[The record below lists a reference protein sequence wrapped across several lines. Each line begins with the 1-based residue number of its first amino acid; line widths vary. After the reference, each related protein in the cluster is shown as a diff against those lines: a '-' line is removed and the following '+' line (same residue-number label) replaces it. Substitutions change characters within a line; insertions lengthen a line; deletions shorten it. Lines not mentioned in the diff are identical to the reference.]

1 MQNPL
6 WRASRPARRHATRAA
21 VAGIAVCALA
31 ACGSSG
37 SSTGGTG
44 SGSGSSTAVAV
55 DDAAVQKNVNKAFQ
69 AEISL
74 GSLPGTVQEAFR
86 RATLELDKTKLDKAF
101 ECWKGATCQVGDGK
115 VTLGI
120 ADGFGQNQ
128 WRKFSKMEII
138 LQALTYPQIGKI
150 LSTDAQGDLAAMQS
164 NIRSLAA
171 QGAKAIVTYDDFGAA
186 AVPAFTAA
194 SQQGAKISS
203 YVGPVPNAP
212 ATAVHSQVHGDTCG
226 AGKAMAKVAT
236 DDLGLSGQ
244 VAIFNGTPGNP
255 QGQSWNK
262 CFEEQLAGSKVTV
275 GTKLDTSWTP
285 AGTFQAAS
293 ALVSSGKDYTGV
305 FYDYADPMPQVVQAY
320 EKAGKVTPALVTW
333 TSNNGLF
340 KEWEKRQGTPKA
352 FDLYFTNGLNWQ
364 ARVSVTAVM
373 QLLDGKTVDNQLVMP
388 QPFVKA
394 EKGIYDAGRPDDY
407 PGPSVLVPDSLVD
420 RMLQ

>member
-1 MQNPL
+1 MRTPPRRGGGG
-6 WRASRPARRHATRAA
+6 RALRGTVAA
-21 VAGIAVCALA
+21 AAVCALA

-37 SSTGGTG
+37 SGGSGGQGG
-44 SGSGSSTAVAV
+44 SGSGGSTAAV
-55 DDAAVQKNVNKAFQ
+55 DVDPAAVQKTVTKAFQ
-69 AEISL
+69 ADIDL

-86 RATLELDKTKLDKAF
+86 RATVQLDSGKLDKAF
-101 ECWKGATCQVGDGK
+101 ECWKGASCQVGDGK

-138 LQALTYPQIGKI
+138 LQALTYPQVGKI
-150 LSTDAQGDLAAMQS
+150 LSTDAQGDLGQMQA

-171 QGAKAIVTYDDFGAA
+171 QGAKAIVTYDDFGPA
-186 AVPAFTAA
+186 AVPAFQAA
-194 SQQGAKISS
+194 AQQGAKVSS
-203 YVGPVPNAP
+203 YVGPIPDAP
-212 ATAVHSQVHGDTCG
+212 ATAVQNQVHGDTCDTG
-226 AGKAMAKVAT
+226 RQMAKVAT
-236 DDLGLSGQ
+236 EDLKLTGQ

-255 QGQSWNK
+255 QGQAWNK
-262 CFEEQLAGSKVTV
+262 CFEEGLSGGSISV

-285 AGTFQAAS
+285 AGTYQAAS
-293 ALVSSGKDYTGV
+293 ALVSSGKDYSGI

-340 KEWEKRQGTPKA
+340 KEWEKRQGTDKA
-352 FDLYFTNGLNWQ
+352 FELYFTNGLNWQ

-373 QLLDGKTVDNQLVMP
+373 DLLDGKQVDNQLVVP

-394 EKGIYDAGRPDDY
+394 EKGIYDPDRPDDY
-407 PGPSVLVPDSLVD
+407 PGPSVLVPDALVD

>member
-1 MQNPL
+1 MRKPTVAL
-6 WRASRPARRHATRAA
+6 AA
-21 VAGIAVCALA
+21 ACVAAACVLA
-31 ACGSSG
+31 ACGSSQPP
-37 SSTGGTG
+37 SS
-44 SGSGSSTAVAV
+44 SGSGPSAGASATV
-55 DDAAVQKNVNKAFQ
+55 DVSDADVQKTVDKAFL
-69 AEISL
+69 ADISL
-74 GSLPGTVQEAFR
+74 GSLPETVQETFR
-86 RATLELDKTKLDKAF
+86 RATLTLSTDKLDKAY
-101 ECWKGATCQVGDGK
+101 ECWNGASCTIPGGGN

-138 LQALTYPQIGKI
+138 LQALTYPQVGKI
-150 LSTDAQGDLAAMQS
+150 ISTDAQGDLAAMQS

-186 AVPAFTAA
+186 AVPAFQAA
-194 SQQGAKISS
+194 AAQGAKISS
-203 YVGPVPNAP
+203 YVGPVPGASQ
-212 ATAVHSQVHGDTCG
+212 TAVQAQVHGDTCA
-226 AGKAMAKVAT
+226 AGKDMATVAT
-236 DDLGLSGQ
+236 DDLKLTGD

-262 CFEEQLAGSKVTV
+262 CFTDQLAGKLTV

-293 ALVSSGKDYTGV
+293 ALVSSGRTYTGI
-305 FYDYADPMPQVVQAY
+305 FYDYADPMPQIVQAY

-340 KEWEKRQGTPKA
+340 KDWETRQGTPKA
-352 FDLYFTNGLNWQ
+352 FELYFTNGLNWQ

-373 QLLDGKTVDNQLVMP
+373 DLLDGKTVPNELVVP

-394 EKGIYDAGRPDDY
+394 TKGIYDSARPDDY
-407 PGPSVLVPDSLVD
+407 PGPSVLVPDSLID